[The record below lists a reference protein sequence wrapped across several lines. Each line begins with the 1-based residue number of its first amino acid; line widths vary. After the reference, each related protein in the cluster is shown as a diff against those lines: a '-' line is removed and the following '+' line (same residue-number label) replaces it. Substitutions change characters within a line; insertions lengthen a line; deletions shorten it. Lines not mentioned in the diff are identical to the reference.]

1 MCTFEPKPN
10 SYWAYAL
17 VLLLWGHVAP
27 FSLPITA
34 LVVPFFI
41 YLVRYYLVVFP
52 PLALHFLCL
61 ACCVEKNRIL
71 SMSHLSLAGR
81 FK

>member
-41 YLVRYYLVVFP
+41 DQILARGIPPTCLTFLVFGL
-52 PLALHFLCL
+52 LCL
-61 ACCVEKNRIL
+61 EEQDT
-71 SMSHLSLAGR
+71 
-81 FK
+81 